1 MTIMHSSHWD
11 STNTTE
17 SRVHRVPDHAVDATV
32 DAVPGR
38 DLLDGPPA
46 HEVSWIDPVT
56 GARGFLVVHT
66 LVGGLATGGTRMR
79 PGCTISEVG
88 DLARGMATKTSVF
101 GLPVGGAKGGIDF
114 DPRDPRAVGVLE
126 RFCSAMLPW
135 LDGHWVTAEDLGVA
149 QSRIDEVFASL
160 GLGQSYHA
168 AIERSAD
175 PHRTLER
182 VHAGLHTLTED
193 GLELGEVIGGYGVAE
208 ACLGVADSLGWEQG
222 ETTVS
227 IQGVGTMGGAAAWYL
242 HEAGVK
248 VVAMADAAGT
258 LADRDGLDVPLL
270 LDLRDE
276 YGEIDRSRVPEGV
289 EQLPREAIISA
300 RADIFVPAAISYA
313 IREENA
319 SEITAQVVVEAAN
332 SATTPQAEAMLTA
345 SGIPVIPDFVA
356 NAGAAAWAWWL
367 LQGQVGDHPQDSFT
381 RLKSEMRD
389 KVAVMLAEW
398 KGMDIA
404 PRETGRVLA
413 AANHGRLA
421 GAEITIP

>member
-1 MTIMHSSHWD
+1 MTIMHNPHWD
-11 STNTTE
+11 STSKTE
-17 SRVHRVPDHAVDATV
+17 SRVHRVPDGALDAV
-32 DAVPGR
+32 DAVPGQ
-38 DLLDGPPA
+38 DLVDGPPA
-46 HEVSWIDPVT
+46 HEVTWTDPVT

-88 DLARGMATKTSVF
+88 DLARGMAIKTSVF

-135 LDGHWVTAEDLGVA
+135 LDGHWVTAEDLGVT
-149 QSRIDEVFASL
+149 QSRIDEVFANL

-168 AIERSAD
+168 AIERSAA

-182 VHAGLHTLTED
+182 VRAGLDALTDD
-193 GLELGEVIGGYGVAE
+193 GLQLGEIIGGYGVAE

-222 ETTVS
+222 TTTVS

-242 HEAGVK
+242 HEEGVK
-248 VVAMADAAGT
+248 VVALADAAGT
-258 LADRDGLDVPLL
+258 LVDPNGLDVPLL

-276 YGEIDRSRVPEGV
+276 YGEIDRSRVPEDV
-289 EQLPREAIISA
+289 EQLPREAILST

-319 SEITAQVVVEAAN
+319 SEINAQVVVEAAN
-332 SATTPQAEAMLTA
+332 AATTPPAEAMLTA
-345 SGIPVIPDFVA
+345 GGIPVIPDFVA

-367 LQGQVGDHPQDSFT
+367 LQGQVGDDPQDSFT

-398 KGMDIA
+398 RGMGIA
-404 PRETGRVLA
+404 PRETGRALA

-421 GAEITIP
+421 GAEITVP

>member
-1 MTIMHSSHWD
+1 MTIMHNPHWD
-11 STNTTE
+11 STSKTE
-17 SRVHRVPDHAVDATV
+17 SRVHRVPDGALDAV
-32 DAVPGR
+32 DAVPGQ
-38 DLLDGPPA
+38 DLVDGPPA
-46 HEVSWIDPVT
+46 HEVTWTDPVT

-88 DLARGMATKTSVF
+88 DLARGMAIKTSVF

-135 LDGHWVTAEDLGVA
+135 LDGHWVTAEDLGVT
-149 QSRIDEVFASL
+149 QSRIDEVFANL

-168 AIERSAD
+168 AIERSAA

-182 VHAGLHTLTED
+182 VRAGLDALTDD
-193 GLELGEVIGGYGVAE
+193 GLQLGEIIGGYGVAE

-222 ETTVS
+222 TTTVS

-242 HEAGVK
+242 HEEGVK
-248 VVAMADAAGT
+248 VVALADAAGT
-258 LADRDGLDVPLL
+258 LADPNGLDVPLL

-276 YGEIDRSRVPEGV
+276 YGEIDRSRVPEDV
-289 EQLPREAIISA
+289 EQLPREAILST

-319 SEITAQVVVEAAN
+319 SEINAQVVVEAAN
-332 SATTPQAEAMLTA
+332 AATTPPAEAMLTA
-345 SGIPVIPDFVA
+345 GGIPVIPDFVA

-367 LQGQVGDHPQDSFT
+367 LQGQVGDDPQDSFT

-398 KGMDIA
+398 RGMGIA
-404 PRETGRVLA
+404 PRETGRALA

-421 GAEITIP
+421 GAEITVP

>member
-1 MTIMHSSHWD
+1 MTIMHNPHWD
-11 STNTTE
+11 STSKTE
-17 SRVHRVPDHAVDATV
+17 SRVHRVPDGALDAV
-32 DAVPGR
+32 DAVPGQ
-38 DLLDGPPA
+38 DLVDGPPA
-46 HEVSWIDPVT
+46 HEVTWTDPVT

-88 DLARGMATKTSVF
+88 DLARGMAIKTSVF

-135 LDGHWVTAEDLGVA
+135 LDGHWVTAEDLGVT
-149 QSRIDEVFASL
+149 QSRIDEVFANL

-168 AIERSAD
+168 AIERSAA

-182 VHAGLHTLTED
+182 VRAGLDALTDD
-193 GLELGEVIGGYGVAE
+193 GLQLGEIIGGYGVAE

-222 ETTVS
+222 TTTVS

-242 HEAGVK
+242 HEEGVK
-248 VVAMADAAGT
+248 VVALADAAGT
-258 LADRDGLDVPLL
+258 LADPNGLDVPLL

-276 YGEIDRSRVPEGV
+276 YGEIDRSRVPEDV
-289 EQLPREAIISA
+289 EQLPREAILST

-319 SEITAQVVVEAAN
+319 SEINAQVVVEAAN
-332 SATTPQAEAMLTA
+332 AATTPPAEAMLTA
-345 SGIPVIPDFVA
+345 GGIPVIPDFVA

-367 LQGQVGDHPQDSFT
+367 LQGQVGDDPQDSFT
-381 RLKSEMRD
+381 RLESEMRD

-398 KGMDIA
+398 RGMGIA
-404 PRETGRVLA
+404 PRETGRALA

-421 GAEITIP
+421 GAEITVP

>member
-1 MTIMHSSHWD
+1 MTIMHNPHWD
-11 STNTTE
+11 STSRTE
-17 SRVHRVPDHAVDATV
+17 SRVHRVPDGAL
-32 DAVPGR
+32 DAVPGQ
-38 DLLDGPPA
+38 DLVDGPPA
-46 HEVSWIDPVT
+46 HEVTWTDPVT

-88 DLARGMATKTSVF
+88 DLARGMAIKTSVF

-135 LDGHWVTAEDLGVA
+135 LDGHWVTAEDLGVT
-149 QSRIDEVFASL
+149 QSRIDEVFANL

-168 AIERSAD
+168 AIERSAA

-182 VHAGLHTLTED
+182 VRAGLDALTDD
-193 GLELGEVIGGYGVAE
+193 GLQLGEIIGGYGVAE

-222 ETTVS
+222 TTTVS

-242 HEAGVK
+242 HEEGVK
-248 VVAMADAAGT
+248 VVALADAAGT
-258 LADRDGLDVPLL
+258 LADPNGLDVPLL

-276 YGEIDRSRVPEGV
+276 YGEIDRSRVPEDV
-289 EQLPREAIISA
+289 EQLPREAILST

-319 SEITAQVVVEAAN
+319 SEINAQVVVEAAN
-332 SATTPQAEAMLTA
+332 AATTPPAEAMLTA
-345 SGIPVIPDFVA
+345 GGIPVIPDFVA

-367 LQGQVGDHPQDSFT
+367 LQGQVGDDPQDSFT

-398 KGMDIA
+398 RGMGIA
-404 PRETGRVLA
+404 PRETGRALA

-421 GAEITIP
+421 GAEITVP